1 MYQFTVSR
9 HAVFNNLHHIFE
21 TGRILLRKL
30 SEAIQEFGWIP
41 VIIAGWNTLNV
52 GIQLLIFWLYMF
64 DIRKKNK
71 SCPVVDFK

>member
-1 MYQFTVSR
+1 VPTNEEIFV
-9 HAVFNNLHHIFE
+9 FE

-41 VIIAGWNTLNV
+41 VILAGWNTLNV

-64 DIRKKNK
+64 VSQFYVFIKAGSISSR
-71 SCPVVDFK
+71 